1 MRKSSVVLSAA
12 LLFASASSLWLWKEL
27 RAERA
32 TNAELSARAQA
43 REAARVAASEPPPEP
58 VAPTPSAAPGSA
70 ATPVAIQDSSTEASR
85 HVQGTQE
92 DWQAYQRRLMRD
104 PKYREAWKAQQRLNY
119 APRRANLIRVVGLSA
134 EQADAIVELTV
145 DQESRWQER
154 GGDPGTTTDYER
166 EQRAFEET
174 VQAMLGA
181 DKYAKWQ
188 GYMETR
194 ASRMQ
199 VDRFRTQLD
208 GVDLLRDDQVE
219 PLIAALHVDQAQ
231 MKREVQE
238 YRESLN
244 WEGDVT
250 GTWRQFYERQAEIMK
265 AAHGRMHASAAAI
278 LSQSQ
283 LRRLDSMLQRD
294 FERLE
299 AEAQINRIRSKID
312 QAGPATAKT
321 D

>member
-1 MRKSSVVLSAA
+1 MRKSLFILSAA
-12 LLFASASSLWLWKEL
+12 LLSTSASSLWLWKEL
-27 RAERA
+27 RVERVL
-32 TNAELSARAQA
+32 NAELSARAQA
-43 REAARVAASEPPPEP
+43 RESAPMAAPEPVREP
-58 VAPTPSAAPGSA
+58 VAPAVPAPEPASTPA
-70 ATPVAIQDSSTEASR
+70 AIQDSSTEATR
-85 HVQGTQE
+85 QVQGRQE
-92 DWQAYQRRLMRD
+92 DWQAYQRRLMSD

-134 EQADAIVELTV
+134 EQADAIIELTI

-154 GGDPGTTTDYER
+154 IGEPAANGDFER
-166 EQRAFEET
+166 EQRALEEN

-181 DKYAKWQ
+181 DKYARWQ

-194 ASRMQ
+194 AGRMQ

-208 GVDLLRDDQVE
+208 GVDMLRDDQVE
-219 PLIAALHVDQAQ
+219 PLIAALYVDQVQ
-231 MKREVQE
+231 MKREIQE
-238 YRESLN
+238 YRESLD

-250 GTWRQFYERQAEIMK
+250 RTWRQFYERQAEIVK
-265 AAHGRMHASAAAI
+265 AANGRMHSSAAAI

-283 LRRLDSMLQRD
+283 LQRLDAMLQRD
-294 FERLE
+294 LERLE